1 MHPDLSESSK
11 ALRAELRAYFAATIT
26 EDDRRDLVT
35 QTEGGPTFDRI
46 LRQMGQDGWL
56 GLGFPS
62 EYGGRGED
70 PEALYVFYDEVVRAN
85 APLSLVTLNT
95 VAPTLMR
102 HGTQEQKDFFLPSI
116 LKGELMFAIGY
127 TEPGAGTDLASL
139 QTRARI
145 EGDELVING
154 NKVYTS
160 AGVFAD
166 WVWLAVRTDPDASR
180 HRGISVV
187 LVPTSAPGFSVT
199 EIHTVGGI
207 STSSTYYEDVRVP
220 LSNVVGEL
228 NGGWGLITGQL
239 NHERVALAARNG
251 IANEMY
257 DEVLA
262 WTLQERV
269 GDRRL
274 YDVPWVRSTLA
285 EVYALLSAADLLSLR
300 LVADVAA
307 NSLGGGDSAAAK
319 VFGTEAVVTVYG
331 RLQQVLGASGLLRP
345 GTPGAALA
353 GRVEQLGRRA
363 QNNTFGGGT
372 NEVMRE
378 IVAGKCLGMTLGA
391 RRRPEPE
398 KTSNR
403 TGAPKSETTTTGT
416 EKAS

>member
-1 MHPDLSESSK
+1 MHPELSDKSK
-11 ALRAELRAYFAATIT
+11 ALRAELRAYFAEIISD
-26 EDDRRDLVT
+26 EDRRDLVT

-46 LRQMGQDGWL
+46 LRQMGKDGWL

-70 PEALYVFYDEVVRAN
+70 PEALFVFYDECIRAG

-95 VAPTLMR
+95 VAPTLM
-102 HGTQEQKDFFLPSI
+102 HQGTQEQKDFFLPPI

-145 EGDELVING
+145 DGDELVING
-154 NKVYTS
+154 NKIYTS

-166 WVWLAVRTDPDASR
+166 WIWLAVRTDPDAPR
-180 HRGISVV
+180 HQGISIV

-207 STSSTYYEDVRVP
+207 STSATYYEDVRIP

-228 NGGWGLITGQL
+228 NQGWKLLTGQL

-257 DEVLA
+257 DEVLRWA
-262 WTLQERV
+262 LEEKA
-269 GDRRL
+269 GDRRV
-274 YDVPWVRSTLA
+274 YDIPWVRSILA
-285 EVYALLSAADLLSLR
+285 EVYALLSAADLMSLR
-300 LVADVAA
+300 LVADVAT
-307 NSLGGGDSAAAK
+307 NTLGGGDSAAAK
-319 VFGTEAVVTVYG
+319 VFGTEAVVTAYG
-331 RLQQVLGASGLLRP
+331 QLQQVLGAPGLLRP
-345 GTPGAALA
+345 GSPGAALE
-353 GRVEQLGRRA
+353 GRVEQLARRA

-372 NEVMRE
+372 NEVMRD
-378 IVAGKCLGMTLGA
+378 IVAAKTLGMTLGA
-391 RRRPEPE
+391 RRKPDAD
-398 KTSNR
+398 KT
-403 TGAPKSETTTTGT
+403 TQKTT
-416 EKAS
+416 EKAGS